1 MQTTRNEVTGGVRR
15 FFADLRQSFR
25 WAAAMRDRCARWQA
39 SGEQVDGE
47 TLRRAAREVRA

>member
-47 TLRRAAREVRA
+47 TLRRAAREVRP